1 MITNSCNENLLKI
14 VNTVLKNRSK
24 TAISRITP
32 DMNLREDIGLDSLD
46 LAELTVRI
54 EVEYDIDV
62 FENGVVVTIGE
73 ILSKIQ

>member
-1 MITNSCNENLLKI
+1 MMITNSCNENLLKI

-62 FENGVVVTIGE
+62 LVTIGE